1 MTRPDNPS
9 IAQLREVCQP
19 PAIVGRLSYEH
30 WAGQLYMRRLSLYLT
45 RVLLR
50 TPLTANGITWL
61 MIASGI
67 VAALV
72 LTVPALWSAVAA
84 MLLLQV
90 QLLFDCSDGEVARW
104 RETMSAVGVY
114 LDKIGHYST
123 EAALMAALGVRAD
136 GGLASIDGWTTA
148 GLAAAVLIL
157 MNKSE
162 TDLVHAARAVGG
174 LDRYRD
180 DEQVMAPRLTGLNR
194 LRQVSRLLPVYRALG
209 AIEMTILAV
218 VAAIVDAVAGS
229 LVGTQVLT
237 AALLAI
243 AAVITPAHLVSV
255 LSSSRLR

>member
-1 MTRPDNPS
+1 MAQPDT
-9 IAQLREVCQP
+9 V
-19 PAIVGRLSYEH
+19 VGRLSYEH
-30 WAGQLYMRRLSLYLT
+30 WAGRLYMRRASLYLT

-50 TPLTANGITWL
+50 TPITANQITWL

-72 LTVPALWSAVAA
+72 LTLPGLVAAVAA
-84 MLLLQV
+84 MLLIQL

-104 RETMSAVGVY
+104 RNTTGAVGVY

-123 EAALMAALGVRAD
+123 EAALMAAIGVRTD
-136 GGLASIDGWTTA
+136 GGFDSIAGWTTL
-148 GLAAAVLIL
+148 GLAGAVLVL

-180 DEQVMAPRLTGLNR
+180 DAQVMAPRRSGLR
-194 LRQVSRLLPVYRALG
+194 TLRQMSRFVPVYRALG
-209 AIEMTILAV
+209 AVEMSFLVV
-218 VAAIVDAVAGS
+218 VAAVVDVVQGS
-229 LVGTQVLT
+229 AVGTQVL
-237 AALLAI
+237 AVALLAI
-243 AAVITPAHLVSV
+243 VAVITPAHLVSV